1 MPQFEIENLKTSEE
15 EDENIKK
22 LRDQINIVNNKG
34 SNYLSSN
41 NLSINKNLR
50 SGIKSQVIQE
60 KDKVKFLININFL
73 NNLIVLIYL

>member
-1 MPQFEIENLKTSEE
+1 MPQFEIENIKTSEE

-22 LRDQINIVNNKG
+22 LRDQINLVNNKG

-41 NLSINKNLR
+41 NLTINKNLR

-60 KDKVKFLININFL
+60 KDKVKF
-73 NNLIVLIYL
+73 

>member
-1 MPQFEIENLKTSEE
+1 VNFEMPQFEIENIKTSEE

-22 LRDQINIVNNKG
+22 LRDQINLVNNKG

-41 NLSINKNLR
+41 NLTINKNLR

-60 KDKVKFLININFL
+60 KDKVKF
-73 NNLIVLIYL
+73 